1 MESEKVAVL
10 KLERILWGKK
20 TQRQNTNHVT
30 VKVSTNHKICLH

>member
-20 TQRQNTNHVT
+20 DPATKYKPCYGKSFN
-30 VKVSTNHKICLH
+30 KS